1 MRCAQHKQVTAL
13 TRGHGPALGFFI
25 APCLHLLTQNL
36 VAPGPCHRVQAL
48 KRGGAQSAYLITA
61 FAAAAVAS
69 VVYIAMS
76 RGGAEEGSGEAGG
89 GAVGRAAG
97 KDSTG
102 AGTAGKGK
110 RSRR

>member
-1 MRCAQHKQVTAL
+1 MRSAQTGDGPNSRPRSGPRLFYCAVPPSLDTK
-13 TRGHGPALGFFI
+13 F
-25 APCLHLLTQNL
+25 

-69 VVYIAMS
+69 VMYIAMS

-102 AGTAGKGK
+102 TAGKGK

>member
-1 MRCAQHKQVTAL
+1 MQETIKPLVLACTTFPPMAL
-13 TRGHGPALGFFI
+13 RADPGVISTLWNELPKFLSFGP
-25 APCLHLLTQNL
+25 
-36 VAPGPCHRVQAL
+36 VAAKINVRA
-48 KRGGAQSAYLITA
+48 AA

-69 VVYIAMS
+69 VMYIAMS

-102 AGTAGKGK
+102 TAGKGK